1 VSVFT
6 FIEQKPSQGAE
17 HPVEPGSTIGREGC
31 DITLSDPD
39 VSRRHAAVGM
49 SNGGLSIEDLGS
61 TNGTFVNGERITAPR
76 ALRDGDEIQI
86 GSTVWRLRAPAAATR
101 LTDVPSEA
109 TPSSQATTLRA
120 APEPAAPEPAAA
132 EPAAPEPAA
141 EEAPPAP
148 APPAPAPS
156 APEAAPPAPAPSAA
170 EPATEEAPRAPE
182 PPPQQ
187 PPAPAPSVAAE
198 PAPVAAPPAATPAPP
213 AAAPAPSAGGRRG
226 DVPPPDFA
234 PSAIRRIVPA
244 DAPTAFTPD
253 SQAGRK
259 GSAATRG
266 GATLFATVV
275 VALTT
280 AGVVLYY
287 ITEPFK

>member
-1 VSVFT
+1 MSEFT

-39 VSRRHAAVGM
+39 VSRRHAAVEM

-86 GSTVWRLRAPAAATR
+86 GSTVWRLRAPLAATR

-109 TPSSQATTLRA
+109 TPSNQATTLRPA
-120 APEPAAPEPAAA
+120 APEPAAPE
-132 EPAAPEPAA
+132 
-141 EEAPPAP
+141 APPAP
-148 APPAPAPS
+148 AAP
-156 APEAAPPAPAPSAA
+156 

-198 PAPVAAPPAATPAPP
+198 SAPAAAPPSATPVPS
-213 AAAPAPSAGGRRG
+213 AAAPAPSAGRRG